1 MSDSQMQLDGD
12 AVNRKGRG
20 FVDGRKNSSRPMEYE
35 RLEEGMSF
43 DTKAAKSVEGWV
55 VIVTNVHEEAS
66 EEDVQDKFADYGHI
80 RNLHLN
86 LDRRTGYVKGYAL
99 IEFENYEDAKK
110 AIDESNGTELLEQA
124 IQADFAF
131 SKPPPGFEPDN
142 DKKKNRRSAS
152 PARE

>member
-1 MSDSQMQLDGD
+1 MLVGYSIYKPSN
-12 AVNRKGRG
+12 V
-20 FVDGRKNSSRPMEYE
+20 VVI
-35 RLEEGMSF
+35 
-43 DTKAAKSVEGWV
+43 AAVEGWV

>member
-1 MSDSQMQLDGD
+1 MLVKYS
-12 AVNRKGRG
+12 K
-20 FVDGRKNSSRPMEYE
+20 
-35 RLEEGMSF
+35 
-43 DTKAAKSVEGWV
+43 DTPSNVVVIAAVEGWV

-142 DKKKNRRSAS
+142 KKNNRRSAS
-152 PARE
+152 PSRE